1 MLYFALFRC
10 VTSYLFYFCSWP
22 GQNITL
28 FVLCYRRVK
37 HIQFNRTYPVSSLS
51 FFFLPCLAIFALND
65 VSVPFDISN
74 KNGFWT
80 KTTPVMERSGSF
92 SEIHVQ
98 YNTIQ
103 IQIIVFSITEPF
115 RVEQL
120 TNNLIQWLWIDYI
133 DWKMTTFFV
142 FFFVLCET
150 ITNQNLIIP
159 LT

>member
-1 MLYFALFRC
+1 
-10 VTSYLFYFCSWP
+10 
-22 GQNITL
+22 
-28 FVLCYRRVK
+28 
-37 HIQFNRTYPVSSLS
+37 
-51 FFFLPCLAIFALND
+51 
-65 VSVPFDISN
+65 
-74 KNGFWT
+74 
-80 KTTPVMERSGSF
+80 MERSGSF

-133 DWKMTTFFV
+133 DWKMTTFFC